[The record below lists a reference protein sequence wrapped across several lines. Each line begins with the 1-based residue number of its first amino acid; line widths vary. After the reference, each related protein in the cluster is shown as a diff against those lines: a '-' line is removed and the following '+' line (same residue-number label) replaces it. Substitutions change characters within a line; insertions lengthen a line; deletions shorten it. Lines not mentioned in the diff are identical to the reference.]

1 MSAPKV
7 AKSYLPAINVAV
19 EHASA
24 SLTPEEGEQFDVFI
38 ARLAFDMF
46 CMVALGKHM
55 RTVTPDM
62 AAPSDMKFVQNTMNG
77 FSAAGIL
84 TREPHKRPLARV
96 GLSRRWNQFVAD
108 MDAASERS
116 YQLAEELWDELHTE
130 EKDSTTTT
138 TTSDNHEARD

>member
-84 TREPHKRPLARV
+84 TREPHKRHCR
-96 GLSRRWNQFVAD
+96 
-108 MDAASERS
+108 ASPPAPQR
-116 YQLAEELWDELHTE
+116 QIVRKDEQQPPE
-130 EKDSTTTT
+130 
-138 TTSDNHEARD
+138 